1 MAGNNSSGSMVS
13 SFRFF
18 LKTVF
23 IKPNFFMVSAGKLSE
38 VGNVEVDTTILT
50 DTPIEFKI
58 SDQNIFEHEIVF
70 VVFPTC
76 VLTLGKVNNAIIF

>member
-23 IKPNFFMVSAGKLSE
+23 IKPNFFMVSVGKLSE
-38 VGNVEVDTTILT
+38 VGNVEIDTTILT
-50 DTPIEFKI
+50 DTPIEFEI
-58 SDQNIFEHEIVF
+58 SEKNIFEYEIF
-70 VVFPTC
+70 S
-76 VLTLGKVNNAIIF
+76 IIFPMRVLNLERVKNANIF